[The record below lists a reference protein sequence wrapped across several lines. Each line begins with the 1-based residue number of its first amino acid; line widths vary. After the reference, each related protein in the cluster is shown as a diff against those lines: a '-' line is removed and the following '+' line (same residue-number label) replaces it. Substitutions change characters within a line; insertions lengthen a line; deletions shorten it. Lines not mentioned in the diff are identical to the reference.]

1 MPWKILVSALAGLT
15 VLAASAADARE
26 APGAQASAGAPPFL
40 CGLQGPIRQFDVAKT
55 LAAIRNDNGET
66 DDLTLV
72 AAHRGYWEGSTPEN
86 SWDAIRMAGFTC
98 GFEIVEVDVK
108 PARDLVPVVFHDF
121 VLDRATEGHGLLSAL
136 TAEEFTA
143 LRMRDR
149 LGHINPVAH
158 PMTTR
163 EFLARYGQA
172 MMAGRRDQKLFGPVI
187 ALDVKAENPAQV
199 WPLVRTI
206 CGQIRA
212 VEQEQIAGSLQG
224 VVFKIEARS
233 LTSPQD
239 VSSLAAEC
247 PSLKI
252 IVVLNP
258 WRRGDAPNL
267 NDEILRDYRD
277 LPQVLS
283 YEVNYRYPGDIMGIF
298 LTQRRLRSIG
308 TFSNYYELPEG
319 YGTARAECCGTAYTA
334 DRAAYDANRP
344 LDYRGRW
351 DWYLSRDVE
360 GRRAFNL
367 ITTDRPDLA
376 VLYLEQL
383 GLRHTDK
390 LL

>member
-1 MPWKILVSALAGLT
+1 MKLNVLLPAWIGLT
-15 VLAASAADARE
+15 LLCASTAAAQTSGGAND
-26 APGAQASAGAPPFL
+26 PGFGCGPRGRAQH
-40 CGLQGPIRQFDVAKT
+40 FDVAKT
-55 LAAIRNDNGET
+55 LAAIRNVNGET

-72 AAHRGYWEGSTPEN
+72 AAHRGYWEGSNPEN
-86 SWDAIRMAGFTC
+86 SWESIYLAGFTC

-108 PARDLVPVVFHDF
+108 PARGVVPVVFHDF
-121 VLDRATEGHGLLSAL
+121 VLDRATDGHGLLIDT
-136 TAEEFTA
+136 TAEDFTA
-143 LRMRDR
+143 LRMRER
-149 LGHINPVAH
+149 LGLVQNQIH

-163 EFLARYGQA
+163 DFLSRYSRA
-172 MMAGRRDQKLFGPVI
+172 MKDRRRDQRFFGPVI
-187 ALDVKAENPAQV
+187 ALDVKAEDTRQV

-206 CGQIRA
+206 CAQMRDVEPDRA
-212 VEQEQIAGSLQG
+212 ADSLQG

-233 LTSPQD
+233 LTTPQD
-239 VSSLAAEC
+239 VTNLAAEC

-252 IVVLNP
+252 IIVLNP
-258 WRRGDAPNL
+258 WRLGDRPNL
-267 NDEILRDYRD
+267 NDEILRDFRL
-277 LPQVLS
+277 LPQILS
-283 YEVNYRYPGDIMGIF
+283 YEVNYRYPGDPMGTF
-298 LTQRRLRSIG
+298 LTSRRLVSVG

-319 YGTARAECCGTAYTA
+319 YGTARAECCGAANTD
-334 DRAAYDANRP
+334 DRAARERP

-376 VLYLEQL
+376 ILYLEQL